1 MRVSVDDKGEG
12 RVGPTP
18 RFHFHG
24 RRGVLFG
31 LTLDASAQSR
41 HRQSARR
48 VRPGTANGWVNRDK
62 MDTDVAKRASGFRLL
77 GLDTANVI
85 VTLEDNADL
94 PFAFQRY
101 SHSGKLSVIH
111 GYVLDQVPVSQ
122 LAALANSANTHR
134 VHLNRPAGKHDALS
148 SVAVNANAVD
158 LGNGVNNPSL
168 YGYTGAGVT
177 VAFIDSGITSY
188 QHPDLAD
195 GRVLAFVDFVNG
207 RTTKYDDNGHGTA
220 VAGIIGGTGKLSSKK
235 YAGMAPGASLV
246 SLKVLDENGRG
257 SVGDILKA
265 LDWVYTNGAAYGV
278 RVVNLSAGAA
288 VTESYYTDPLTLATK
303 ALVDKGITVVAAA
316 GNNGQNALGQ
326 SQWGGVVSPGNAP
339 WVLTVCAFSTQR
351 HLQRGRRLGRRVQLR
366 RSDRRRF
373 FSEAGSRARPASA
386 WCRPRRRPARCFRQ
400 VSSRRCPGS
409 FRARSRAPFP
419 TCRTRA

>member
-1 MRVSVDDKGEG
+1 MPAPKVVI
-12 RVGPTP
+12 
-18 RFHFHG
+18 
-24 RRGVLFG
+24 
-31 LTLDASAQSR
+31 
-41 HRQSARR
+41 ARR
-48 VRPGTANGWVNRDK
+48 CGEFGQARRTRWVNRDK

-207 RTTKYDDNGHGTA
+207 RTTNTTTTVTA
-220 VAGIIGGTGKLSSKK
+220 PPS
-235 YAGMAPGASLV
+235 
-246 SLKVLDENGRG
+246 
-257 SVGDILKA
+257 
-265 LDWVYTNGAAYGV
+265 
-278 RVVNLSAGAA
+278 
-288 VTESYYTDPLTLATK
+288 
-303 ALVDKGITVVAAA
+303 
-316 GNNGQNALGQ
+316 
-326 SQWGGVVSPGNAP
+326 
-339 WVLTVCAFSTQR
+339 
-351 HLQRGRRLGRRVQLR
+351 
-366 RSDRRRF
+366 
-373 FSEAGSRARPASA
+373 PASSA
-386 WCRPRRRPARCFRQ
+386 A
-400 VSSRRCPGS
+400 PGS
-409 FRARSRAPFP
+409 FRRRSTRGWRRARRWCRSRCSTRTAADRSATSSRRWTGSTPTAPP
-419 TCRTRA
+419 MASASSICLPARR